1 MKVLAVIG
9 SPRKRG
15 NTFHVVDQIK
25 AKLQELDQA
34 LEFEYLFLEEHNLRM
49 CTGCF
54 LCISH
59 GAEKCPL
66 KDDRDV
72 IAAKMSEADGI
83 IFAAPTYAKGVS
95 GLMKNFI
102 DRFAYTCHRPE
113 FFHKVF
119 LAVTTIG
126 GSMGMRLALEQ
137 LSILAG
143 GGKVVKKLG
152 VSMPP
157 IPMVGYKNKSEKSI
171 QKAAWAFYGALSKGQ
186 PKLPSFSD
194 WGWFHSFRALCAFPA
209 YQKACPADYAYY
221 SEKQEYFYPLDGHFL
236 RRLLGKLIGSIMWL
250 SFRLIIKNEE
260 NTTPNTLL

>member
-9 SPRKRG
+9 SPRKQG
-15 NTFHVVDQIK
+15 NTFRVVDQIK

-34 LEFEYLFLEEHNLRM
+34 LEFEYLFVNDCNLRM
-49 CTGCF
+49 CMGCF

-66 KDDRDV
+66 KDDRDA
-72 IAAKMSEADGI
+72 IAAKMSEAEGI
-83 IFAAPTYAKGVS
+83 IFAAPTYAKGVPR
-95 GLMKNFI
+95 LMKNFI
-102 DRFAYTCHRPE
+102 DRFAYTCHRPA
-113 FFHKVF
+113 FFHKAF

-126 GSMGMRLALEQ
+126 GSMGMKLALEQ

-157 IPMVGYKNKSEKSI
+157 IPMAGYTNKAEKGIAS
-171 QKAAWAFYGALSKGQ
+171 AARAFYGALSKGQ
-186 PKLPSFSD
+186 PKLPGFSD

-221 SEKQEYFYPLDGHFL
+221 SEKQEYFYPLEGRFL
-236 RRLLGKLIGSIMWL
+236 RRLLGKLIGAMMRF
-250 SFRLIIKNEE
+250 SFRFIVKSEE
-260 NTTPNTLL
+260 SAPFNTPL